1 MGRPAKNLIGQ
12 QFGNLIVLERAGNAS
27 DGHVLWK
34 CECQCSEH
42 KIVYKTSNQLQ
53 RKNSTPS
60 CGCLVHELI
69 SQAAKN
75 RYKDLTGQKF
85 GLLTALEKINLDKP
99 GIWWRCKCDCGNDQF
114 ITTAHHLK
122 SGNTKS
128 CGCLKSVGEYN
139 IINALIKNNITFI
152 REYSFKDFKYN
163 DSQGVPRF
171 DFFLPKL
178 NRIIE
183 YDGAQHYKECGDLWE
198 NNCPLEIRQKRDQEK
213 NQYCKEHNILLV
225 RIPYWERDNI
235 TLDMIIGDQYLVK

>member
-1 MGRPAKNLIGQ
+1 MGRPAINLIGQ
-12 QFGNLIVLERAGNAS
+12 QFGNLIVLERVKNAA
-27 DGHVLWK
+27 DGHATWK
-34 CECQCSEH
+34 CQCQCEN
-42 KIVYKTSNQLQ
+42 KTICYKTSNQLR
-53 RKNSTPS
+53 RKNTIPS
-60 CGCLVHELI
+60 CGCKIKELI
-69 SQAAKN
+69 SANASKN
-75 RYKDLTGQKF
+75 FDNLIGLKF
-85 GLLTALEKINLDKP
+85 GLLTPIEKVGSTGNSIV
-99 GIWWRCKCDCGNDQF
+99 WRCKCDCGNDQF

-152 REYSFKDFKYN
+152 KEYSFKDFKYN
-163 DSQGVPRF
+163 DSQGIPRF
-171 DFFLPKL
+171 DFFLPEL

-213 NQYCKEHNILLV
+213 NQYCKEHNIPLV

-235 TLDMIIGDQYLVK
+235 TLEMIMGDKYLI